1 MFFPY
6 FVKTK
11 QKSSWI
17 FDFRGMNISNVGKD
31 IDAVAENCFM
41 RFREKISIKYVW
53 KYTFT

>member
-11 QKSSWI
+11 QKRSWI

-31 IDAVAENCFM
+31 IDTVAKNYFI